1 MSNPGESIDIRYT
14 LHSARSAALLVM
26 AQCIEG
32 CIPEIMEKD
41 RHQVIIDDAPTQ
53 ATVEEYRQAVMAW
66 MAHECREL
74 RNRASRI
81 DIRRTQP

>member
-1 MSNPGESIDIRYT
+1 MSNLGEPIDICYT

-32 CIPEIMEKD
+32 CIPEMKKE
-41 RHQVIIDDAPTQ
+41 QYQGIIDDTVKQ
-53 ATVEEYRQAVMAW
+53 ATVNEYRDAVMSW
-66 MAHECREL
+66 MVHECREL